1 MNISFKTIL
10 TGSVAVMAS
19 VMMQSCDDGKSY
31 AEMLTEEN
39 KAVNLFLVDQKV
51 VGSVPADSIF
61 QVGNQAPYYQ
71 LDDEGNIFMK
81 VLALGEEGNVEEGQ
95 QVIFRFRRTNLMYYY
110 PGANIEN
117 LDWEGNND
125 NPVSNISSFR
135 YGDYTLPSSAQWG
148 SAIQLPLSFKQI
160 QLGSRVM
167 LVIKSQYGWSD
178 EITYVQPYLYEIS
191 YNRRES

>member
-10 TGSVAVMAS
+10 TGSIAVMAS

-51 VGSVPADSIF
+51 VGNVPADSIF

-71 LDDEGNIFMK
+71 LDEEGNIFMK

>member
-10 TGSVAVMAS
+10 TGSAAVMAS

-71 LDDEGNIFMK
+71 LDEEGNIFMK

-125 NPVSNISSFR
+125 NPVSSISSFR

>member
-10 TGSVAVMAS
+10 TGSIAVMAS

-31 AEMLTEEN
+31 AEMLTDEN

-71 LDDEGNIFMK
+71 LDEEGNIFMK

>member
-125 NPVSNISSFR
+125 NPVSNILSFR

-178 EITYVQPYLYEIS
+178 EITNVQPYLYEIS
-191 YNRRES
+191 YNPRES

>member
-10 TGSVAVMAS
+10 TGSAAVMAS

-71 LDDEGNIFMK
+71 LDEEGNIFMK

>member
-10 TGSVAVMAS
+10 TGSAAVMAS

-71 LDDEGNIFMK
+71 LDEDGNIFMK

-95 QVIFRFRRTNLMYYY
+95 QVIFRFRRTNLMFYY

-125 NPVSNISSFR
+125 NPVSSISSFR

-167 LVIKSQYGWSD
+167 LVVKSQYGWSD

>member
-19 VMMQSCDDGKSY
+19 AMMQSCDDGKSY

-51 VGSVPADSIF
+51 VGCVPADSIF

-71 LDDEGNIFMK
+71 LDEEGNIFMK

>member
-10 TGSVAVMAS
+10 TGSAAVMAS

-71 LDDEGNIFMK
+71 LDEDGNIFMK

-125 NPVSNISSFR
+125 NPVSSISSFR

>member
-10 TGSVAVMAS
+10 TGSAAVMAS

-61 QVGNQAPYYQ
+61 QVGTQAPYYQ
-71 LDDEGNIFMK
+71 LDEEGNIYMK

>member
-10 TGSVAVMAS
+10 TGSVAVLAS
-19 VMMQSCDDGKSY
+19 AMMQSCDDGKSY

-71 LDDEGNIFMK
+71 LDEDGNIFMK

-125 NPVSNISSFR
+125 NPVSSISSFR

>member
-10 TGSVAVMAS
+10 TGSAAVIAS

-31 AEMLTEEN
+31 AEMLTDEN

>member
-10 TGSVAVMAS
+10 TGSAAVMAS

-61 QVGNQAPYYQ
+61 QVGDQAPYYQ
-71 LDDEGNIFMK
+71 LDEDGNIFMK

-125 NPVSNISSFR
+125 NPVSSISSFR

>member
-1 MNISFKTIL
+1 
-10 TGSVAVMAS
+10 MAS

-31 AEMLTEEN
+31 AEMLTDEN

-61 QVGNQAPYYQ
+61 QVGTQAPYYQ
-71 LDDEGNIFMK
+71 LDEEGNIYMK

>member
-71 LDDEGNIFMK
+71 LDEEGNIFMK

>member
-10 TGSVAVMAS
+10 TGSAAVMAS
-19 VMMQSCDDGKSY
+19 VLMQSCDDGKSY

>member
-10 TGSVAVMAS
+10 TGSAAVMAS

-71 LDDEGNIFMK
+71 LDEDGNIFMK

-110 PGANIEN
+110 PGANIET

-125 NPVSNISSFR
+125 NPVSSISSFR

>member
-10 TGSVAVMAS
+10 TGSAAVIAS

-71 LDDEGNIFMK
+71 LDEEGNIFMK

>member
-10 TGSVAVMAS
+10 TGSAAVMAS

-71 LDDEGNIFMK
+71 LDEDGNIFMK

-125 NPVSNISSFR
+125 NPVSSISSFR

-167 LVIKSQYGWSD
+167 LVVKSQYGWSD

>member
-10 TGSVAVMAS
+10 TGSIAVMAS

-71 LDDEGNIFMK
+71 LDEEGNIFMK

>member
-1 MNISFKTIL
+1 
-10 TGSVAVMAS
+10 MAS

-31 AEMLTEEN
+31 AEMLTDEN

-71 LDDEGNIFMK
+71 LDEEGNIFMK

>member
-1 MNISFKTIL
+1 MNISFKQLFI
-10 TGSVAVMAS
+10 GAAAVAAS
-19 VMMQSCDDGKSY
+19 AMMQSCEDGKSY

-51 VGSVPADSIF
+51 EGSVPADSIF
-61 QVGNQAPYYQ
+61 EVGDQAPYYQ
-71 LDDEGNIFMK
+71 LDEEGNIFMK

-110 PGANIEN
+110 PGVKLND
-117 LDWEGNND
+117 LDWEGNID
-125 NPVSNISSFR
+125 NPVASIASFR

-191 YNRRES
+191 YNKRES

>member
-10 TGSVAVMAS
+10 TGSIAVMAS

>member
-10 TGSVAVMAS
+10 TGSAAVIAS

-31 AEMLTEEN
+31 AEMLTDEN

-71 LDDEGNIFMK
+71 LDEEGNIFMK

>member
-10 TGSVAVMAS
+10 TGSAAVIAS

-61 QVGNQAPYYQ
+61 QVGTQAPYYQ
-71 LDDEGNIFMK
+71 LDEEGNIFMK

>member
-10 TGSVAVMAS
+10 TGSAAVIAS

>member
-95 QVIFRFRRTNLMYYY
+95 QVIFRFRRINLMYYY

>member
-10 TGSVAVMAS
+10 TGSAAVMAS

-71 LDDEGNIFMK
+71 LDEEGNIYMK

>member
-10 TGSVAVMAS
+10 TGSAAVIAS

-71 LDDEGNIFMK
+71 LDEDGNIFMK

-125 NPVSNISSFR
+125 NPVSSISSFR

>member
-10 TGSVAVMAS
+10 TGSAAVMAS

-71 LDDEGNIFMK
+71 LDEDGNIFMK

-110 PGANIEN
+110 PEANIEN

-125 NPVSNISSFR
+125 NPVSSISSFR

-167 LVIKSQYGWSD
+167 LIVKSQYGWSD

>member
-10 TGSVAVMAS
+10 TGSAAVMAS

>member
-10 TGSVAVMAS
+10 TGSAAVIAS

-31 AEMLTEEN
+31 AEMLTDEN
-39 KAVNLFLVDQKV
+39 KAVNLFLVDQRV

-71 LDDEGNIFMK
+71 LDEEGNIFMK

>member
-10 TGSVAVMAS
+10 TGSAAVMAS

-31 AEMLTEEN
+31 AEMLTDEN

-61 QVGNQAPYYQ
+61 QVGTQAPYYQ
-71 LDDEGNIFMK
+71 LDEEGNIYMK

>member
-10 TGSVAVMAS
+10 TGSAAVMAS

-31 AEMLTEEN
+31 AEMLTDEN

-71 LDDEGNIFMK
+71 LDEEGNIFMK

>member
-10 TGSVAVMAS
+10 TGSAAVIAS

-71 LDDEGNIFMK
+71 LDEDGNIFMK

-125 NPVSNISSFR
+125 NPVSSISSFR

-167 LVIKSQYGWSD
+167 LVVKSQYGWSD

>member
-10 TGSVAVMAS
+10 TGSAAVMAS
-19 VMMQSCDDGKSY
+19 VLMQSCDDGKSY
-31 AEMLTEEN
+31 AEMLTDEN

-61 QVGNQAPYYQ
+61 QVGTQAPYYQ
-71 LDDEGNIFMK
+71 LDEEGNIYMK